1 MKRVWCFFA
10 LLSAFLLCAA
20 AGSAESAP
28 VDEAHFP
35 DRWFRDYV
43 LMNIDQDG
51 DGVLSQAEARAVT
64 EIDVSYE
71 NIYNMKG
78 VECFPS
84 LETLICRNLY
94 IREMDLSGNPGLKT
108 LDIAYCGGLT
118 AIDLGCCPELI
129 RLTCEYSAL
138 QSLDLSGC
146 GKLVSVYAPGSQ
158 LESVIFGSQP
168 SIESLWLNGTKIASL
183 DVSGFPRLTQLSCS
197 VSPNLTSLSAS
208 GCKALKELYCSR
220 CQLTRLNVNACP
232 QLSTLECD
240 NNQLSALS
248 LSSCTSL
255 TKLNCAYNRLAA
267 LDLSG
272 CSALTDCQLYQ
283 NEPAIGTTDG
293 SVNLRNLPGFDV
305 SKAVF
310 EESPYL
316 SLNGSILTVEYEGA
330 YNYTYDCGNGQKMDN
345 ILNVRFRLPGLDGVP
360 VNADN
365 FPDAAFR
372 EKVSSFADLD
382 QNGVLSKEEIERITF
397 FGVTDENTASI
408 QGIEYF
414 TRLEHLSIEC
424 IAAETLSLSGL
435 PHLTFLSCGGCGLT
449 SLSVSGCKM
458 LDRVDCDEN
467 RLTNLTLKDCEKLT
481 SLNCNYNLLASLD
494 LSGLPSLTYLRCA
507 NNPLSA
513 LDVSA
518 CAKLREAHCEDCLLS
533 RLTLGQNRELT
544 ALYCQNNGIRTLNLS
559 GCSGLLNL
567 NCGNNLLTALDVSV
581 TPLLQVLECGYNA
594 ISSLNVS
601 ACRDLGVLTCWGNQL
616 TALDLTANTNLSS
629 VNCAFNQLACLNMGH
644 LPLNDLVCNGNVR
657 AITLNDSFLYLPNL
671 PGFKPGKASNWNGGY
686 VRNDTLYVQGSG
698 RVTYQYDIGYD
709 IKVEFALDIALA
721 SQQEAG
727 IPIDEEHFPDAAFRS
742 YVTSVIDSDASGTLS
757 EAERNAVEALDL
769 GDMGISS
776 LAGLQHFPRL
786 QGLSCA
792 NNQLT
797 SLDLSGNAAIIVL
810 NCSGNHLTALDV
822 SALSGL
828 TAFSCAQNSLTAL
841 NLSGNPA
848 LQILSC
854 GGNRLT
860 SLDISGNGALAGLEC
875 SGNRLAVTADQGKFD
890 LSGLP
895 GFDPA
900 RASQWTGANAA
911 GSVLTIRESGPVTY
925 LYDCGRDVQIQF
937 ALDVTVT
944 NLPAFDPAEELR
956 NKPGNVNGDEAG
968 TVDGRDV
975 IRLAR
980 FLAGDGVQINEKA
993 ADVNADGT
1001 VDGRDLIRLAR
1012 YLAGDGVELKQAP

>member
-1 MKRVWCFFA
+1 
-10 LLSAFLLCAA
+10 
-20 AGSAESAP
+20 
-28 VDEAHFP
+28 
-35 DRWFRDYV
+35 
-43 LMNIDQDG
+43 
-51 DGVLSQAEARAVT
+51 
-64 EIDVSYE
+64 
-71 NIYNMKG
+71 
-78 VECFPS
+78 
-84 LETLICRNLY
+84 
-94 IREMDLSGNPGLKT
+94 
-108 LDIAYCGGLT
+108 
-118 AIDLGCCPELI
+118 
-129 RLTCEYSAL
+129 L
-138 QSLDLSGC
+138 Q
-146 GKLVSVYAPGSQ
+146 V
-158 LESVIFGSQP
+158 
-168 SIESLWLNGTKIASL
+168 
-183 DVSGFPRLTQLSCS
+183 
-197 VSPNLTSLSAS
+197 
-208 GCKALKELYCSR
+208 
-220 CQLTRLNVNACP
+220 
-232 QLSTLECD
+232 
-240 NNQLSALS
+240 
-248 LSSCTSL
+248 
-255 TKLNCAYNRLAA
+255 
-267 LDLSG
+267 
-272 CSALTDCQLYQ
+272 
-283 NEPAIGTTDG
+283 
-293 SVNLRNLPGFDV
+293 
-305 SKAVF
+305 
-310 EESPYL
+310 
-316 SLNGSILTVEYEGA
+316 
-330 YNYTYDCGNGQKMDN
+330 
-345 ILNVRFRLPGLDGVP
+345 
-360 VNADN
+360 
-365 FPDAAFR
+365 
-372 EKVSSFADLD
+372 
-382 QNGVLSKEEIERITF
+382 
-397 FGVTDENTASI
+397 
-408 QGIEYF
+408 
-414 TRLEHLSIEC
+414 IEC
-424 IAAETLSLSGL
+424 
-435 PHLTFLSCGGCGLT
+435 
-449 SLSVSGCKM
+449 
-458 LDRVDCDEN
+458 EN
-467 RLTNLTLKDCEKLT
+467 NL
-481 SLNCNYNLLASLD
+481 
-494 LSGLPSLTYLRCA
+494 
-507 NNPLSA
+507 LSA
-513 LDVSA
+513 LDVS
-518 CAKLREAHCEDCLLS
+518 
-533 RLTLGQNRELT
+533 
-544 ALYCQNNGIRTLNLS
+544 
-559 GCSGLLNL
+559 
-567 NCGNNLLTALDVSV
+567 V
-581 TPLLQVLECGYNA
+581 
-594 ISSLNVS
+594 
-601 ACRDLGVLTCWGNQL
+601 CRDLGVLTCWVNQL
-616 TALDLTANTNLSS
+616 TALDLSANANLSS
-629 VNCAFNQLACLNMGH
+629 VNCAYNQLACLNMGH

-792 NNQLT
+792 NNQL
-797 SLDLSGNAAIIVL
+797 SALDLSGNAAIIVL
-810 NCSGNHLTALDV
+810 NCSGNRLTALDV

-854 GGNRLT
+854 GGNRLASLNVSMCPGLALLECAGNRLT
-860 SLDISGNGALAGLEC
+860 SLDLSGNGALAGLDC
-875 SGNRLAVTADQGKFD
+875 SENRLAVTAKGGKLD